1 MIQQLINTKENVQE
15 RINNTN
21 IISMKGYEKNML
33 NKVNEEKLLKSEDD
47 IEKGRVKDAS
57 VVFEEWKL
65 KYGI

>member
-65 KYGI
+65 KFGI